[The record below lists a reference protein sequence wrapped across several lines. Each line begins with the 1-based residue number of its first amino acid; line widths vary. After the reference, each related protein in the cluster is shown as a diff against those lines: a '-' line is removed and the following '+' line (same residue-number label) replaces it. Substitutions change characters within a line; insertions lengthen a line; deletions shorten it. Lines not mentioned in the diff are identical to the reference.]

1 MFKLAMLFMLS
12 LSAYAVNPG
21 DKAPEFKLLSHKG
34 EEVALSQ
41 FKGKF
46 IVLEWYNRGCPY
58 VRKHYDSGNMQATQN
73 VYKEND
79 GVVWLTI
86 VSSAEGK
93 QGYLKDVAEAKAQ
106 YTTDK
111 LASDYLLLDPKG
123 EVGRAY
129 GAKTTPHIYIIDGKM
144 NLSYVGAMD
153 SDDSYK
159 PESIKGATNY
169 VTSSMSKLML
179 GEKPDPAKTR
189 PYGCSV
195 KY

>member
-1 MFKLAMLFMLS
+1 MSFS
-12 LSAYAVNPG
+12 VYAVNPG
-21 DKAPEFKLLSHKG
+21 DKAPDFKLLSHKG
-34 EEVALSQ
+34 EEVTLTQ

-46 IVLEWYNRGCPY
+46 IVLEWYNKGCPY

-93 QGYLKDVAEAKAQ
+93 QGYLKNVAEAKAQ
-106 YTTDK
+106 YSADK

-129 GAKTTPHIYIIDGKM
+129 GAKTTPHIFIIDGKM
-144 NLSYVGAMD
+144 NLAYVGAMD

-169 VTSSMSKLML
+169 ITSSMSKLML